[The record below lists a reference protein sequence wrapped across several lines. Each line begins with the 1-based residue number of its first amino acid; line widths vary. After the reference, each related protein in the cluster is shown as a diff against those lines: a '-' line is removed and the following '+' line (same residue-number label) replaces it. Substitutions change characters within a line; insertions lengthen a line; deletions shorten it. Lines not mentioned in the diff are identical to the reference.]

1 MSSEGQP
8 TIRLADDHERWDY
21 RVMLMGVEG
30 FFGPKIDLGQLQEY
44 LDGVGEAGWELITVV
59 PITRGEGRTAELMGI
74 LKRKKQLAR

>member
-8 TIRLADDHERWDY
+8 TIRLANDRDRWDY

-30 FFGPKIDLGQLQEY
+30 FFGPKVDLDELGNY
-44 LDGVGEAGWELITVV
+44 LDKAGNSGWELITVV

-74 LKRKKQLAR
+74 LKRRRL